1 MSHKIIIVEGSEFY
15 GKLLKHSISH
25 SLGFQVIWF
34 KSYKEA
40 EAGLKDYAESG
51 DILMAI
57 LDYHLPDAMD
67 GAIVDLCLSFRI
79 PSMVMSSTF
88 SADIQE
94 VIWSKK
100 VIDYVIKEGSHSVG
114 YIMEMIERFNKNR
127 DISVLVIDDSAVSRK
142 HVKGLLEVH
151 HYNVY
156 EAENGLIALE
166 ILENNPHI
174 KLALV
179 DYQMPV
185 CDGFEFT
192 KKARKNFPME
202 KLAIIG
208 ISAKGSHAML
218 IKFIKYGA
226 NDFITKPFVSELL
239 YTRINQNIKLIENF
253 ESLRE
258 VALIDHLTGI
268 HNRRYLFD
276 TGELVFNTAKRTGSY
291 ITVAMVDI
299 DDFKNINDTCG
310 HDAGDYVIKTL
321 ARIFQGSLRSTDI
334 LARYGGE
341 EFCIIGNNMDP
352 KDAILLFES
361 IRKKIDDY
369 DFNHEGKKIAVTA
382 SIGLCIE
389 KKNTLTDMINSAD
402 AKLYEAKDKGKNRV
416 CL

>member
-34 KSYKEA
+34 KSYREA
-40 EAGLKDYAESG
+40 EVGLPTHVESG
-51 DILMAI
+51 EIIMAI

-67 GAIVDLCLSFRI
+67 GAIVDLCLSHNI
-79 PSMVMSSTF
+79 PSLVMTSTF
-88 SADIQE
+88 SPDIQE

-114 YIMEMIERFNKNR
+114 YILGMINRFNKNR
-127 DISVLVIDDSAVSRK
+127 DIGVLVIDDSTVSRK
-142 HVKGLLEVH
+142 HLKGLLDVH
-151 HYNVY
+151 QYKVY
-156 EAENGLIALE
+156 EAENGLVALE
-166 ILENNPHI
+166 ILEKTPDI

-192 KKARKNFPME
+192 TKARKNFPME

-239 YTRINQNIKLIENF
+239 YTRINQNIRLIENF

-276 TGELVFNTAKRTGSY
+276 TGELLFNTARRTGSY
-291 ITVAMVDI
+291 ITVAMIDI
-299 DDFKNINDTCG
+299 DNFKMINDTFG

-334 LARYGGE
+334 LTRYGGE

-361 IRKKIDDY
+361 VRTKIEDY
-369 DFNHEGKKIAVTA
+369 DFSHEGKKISVTA
-382 SIGLCIE
+382 SFGLCIE
-389 KKNTLTDMINSAD
+389 KKNSLTDMINAAD
-402 AKLYEAKDKGKNRV
+402 AKLYEAKEKGKNRV